1 MKSDNKARYS
11 LCLIVLGGLVL
22 RAIFIG
28 RESLWPDEALYM
40 YISQNLLSNPLAL
53 HDQSGKAFF
62 ENPPLFM
69 YMLSFLFRVLGIVST
84 QVARSFNTI
93 IGSGTIVLVY
103 FIGRHLYGRS
113 VGLLSAAL
121 LSLNPLHWW
130 ISTRILT
137 DVPLTFFIY
146 ISLFM
151 LIRNK
156 KGKFFIFSLAS
167 VATKYPAAPLFFV
180 PILNNVRLKKSP
192 WLWMNLYLLGL
203 GLTIFFVALNVKTEI
218 PWLDFLLASF
228 RFPDLKQIY
237 QETFY
242 FLSSIVCFFF
252 FIGLASALRKRDFS
266 PLLIWVILFGTAR
279 FFLPW
284 QAFRMSRYTLPLYP
298 GVIILAAYGGITSFS
313 FLRKRLPERTFFISM
328 AFGSILLYILFI
340 FFLRGY
346 AVTDI
351 NSRTFVG
358 FEHVKHFFQNKSSDL
373 AILTSSPRQVKYMA
387 PHLPVYDLSGN
398 LTPKQART
406 LIKEKLIVYILIDRW
421 SPHQP
426 KWAPQYFLSD
436 NRYHPVLQTKNLC
449 ILAVRAN
456 LQKSN

>member
-1 MKSDNKARYS
+1 M
-11 LCLIVLGGLVL
+11 LTGLVL

-28 RESLWPDEALYM
+28 RESLWPDEGLYL
-40 YISQNLLSNPLAL
+40 YISQNLISNPLAL
-53 HDQSGKAFF
+53 HDQTGKLFF
-62 ENPPLFM
+62 ENPPLFT

-113 VGLLSAAL
+113 VGLLSAVL

-146 ISLFM
+146 LSLFM

-156 KGKFFIFSLAS
+156 KGKFFIFSFAS

-313 FLRKRLPERTFFISM
+313 FLRKRLPKRTFFISM
-328 AFGSILLYILFI
+328 AFGSILLYTLFI

-351 NSRTFVG
+351 NSKTFVG
-358 FEHVKHFFQNKSSDL
+358 FEYVKHFFKNESSDL

-387 PHLPVYDLSGN
+387 PHLSVYDLSGN
-398 LTPKQART
+398 LTPGQART
-406 LIKEKLIVYILIDRW
+406 LIKEKLIDYILIDRW

-449 ILAVRAN
+449 ILAVRAK
-456 LQKSN
+456 LQKDN